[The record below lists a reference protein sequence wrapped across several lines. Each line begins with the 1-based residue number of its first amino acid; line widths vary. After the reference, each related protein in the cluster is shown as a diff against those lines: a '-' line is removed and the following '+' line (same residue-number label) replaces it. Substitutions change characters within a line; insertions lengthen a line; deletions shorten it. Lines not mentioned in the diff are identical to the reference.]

1 MRITNLKRTRPG
13 RDASL
18 APLAAV
24 LCAHGTRDTRGQAV
38 VHELCAQLRRFRP
51 GVRVEDA
58 YVDVQE
64 PKVQS
69 VVNNLVGLGYRVIVI
84 PLLLSEGFH
93 TEVDVAEAVEVSDMA
108 VSTGPLGPDAFLTN
122 VLWRRLKQARAEVSD
137 AVVVAAA
144 GSSRPQASAALHDV
158 AGQLRDLWGGPVSV
172 GFGSAAQPSV
182 GEAVERARDQ
192 GARRVV
198 VGSYLL
204 GHGFFHSQ
212 LAKSGADLITEPLG
226 AASLVVSRVLAKF
239 DAQVRADRALRRSA

>member
-1 MRITNLKRTRPG
+1 MTNLRQSRPG

-18 APLAAV
+18 SPLAVV
-24 LCAHGTRDTRGQAV
+24 LCAHGTRDGRGQDV
-38 VHELCAQLRRFRP
+38 VRELCAQLRRFRP

-84 PLLLSEGFH
+84 PLLLSEGYH
-93 TEVDVAEAVEVSDMA
+93 TEVDVAEAVRVSDMA
-108 VSTGPLGPDAFLTN
+108 VSTGPLGPDTFLTN
-122 VLWRRLKQARAEVSD
+122 VLWRRLKQARADSSD

-144 GSSRPQASAALHDV
+144 GSSRPQATEALHKV
-158 AGQLRDLWGGPVSV
+158 AGQLRELWGGPVSV
-172 GFGSAAQPSV
+172 GFGSSAKPSV
-182 GEAVERARDQ
+182 GEAVEQARDE

-212 LAKSGADLITEPLG
+212 LGRAGADLVTEPLG